1 VSDASLSPEAI
12 EAGDPSGLHR
22 DVLDQ
27 HLQVGDALWR
37 FESAGV
43 PESDAPGG
51 LVVCGMGGSAI
62 GADLA
67 AGVLGD
73 RARRPLRTVRDYVLP
88 AGVGPDTLVLA
99 ASYSGNTEE
108 TLACFGAAGEAG
120 APRVALTTGGK
131 LAEAAREAGVPV
143 IGVPSGMQPRA
154 AVVYMVVGALGCA
167 AACGAAPSLREE
179 IEGAA
184 ELLRRLADAAGEDDS
199 HPKRLARAL
208 HGRTPVV
215 FGAAASAPVA
225 SRWKTQVNENA
236 KRPAFAAVL
245 PEADHNEIC
254 GWERPGDLAA
264 VFLAPPGRHPRLARR
279 IEVTAEIIE
288 AAGAPVHHVEGT
300 GETPFE
306 RVMALVMLGDLVS
319 IYLAL
324 LDGVDPTP
332 VEPIERLKRTL
343 GQP

>member
-1 VSDASLSPEAI
+1 MSELHGI
-12 EAGDPSGLHR
+12 HR

-43 PESDAPGG
+43 PVVDPPAD
-51 LVVCGMGGSAI
+51 LIVCGMGGSAI
-62 GADLA
+62 GGDLA
-67 AGVLGD
+67 AAILGE
-73 RARRPLRTVRDYVLP
+73 RALRPLRTVRDYVLP
-88 AGVGPDTLVLA
+88 AGLGPETLVLA

-108 TLACFGAAGEAG
+108 TLACFEAAGEAG

-131 LAEAAREAGVPV
+131 LAEAAREGGVPV

-167 AACGAAPSLREE
+167 AACGTAPSLHDEVE
-179 IEGAA
+179 AGA
-184 ELLRRLADAAGEDDS
+184 ELLRRLAEDES
-199 HPKRLARAL
+199 RARELAQAL
-208 HGRTPVV
+208 QGRIPVF
-215 FGAAASAPVA
+215 FGGGATAPVA

-254 GWERPGDLAA
+254 AWERPGDLAA
-264 VFLAPPGRHPRLARR
+264 VFLEEAGRDPRLSVR
-279 IEVTAEIIE
+279 IEATAEVVG
-288 AAGAPVHHVEGT
+288 AAGAPVHGVEAI

-306 RVMALVMLGDLVS
+306 RVMSLVMLGDLVS
-319 IYLAL
+319 IHLAL
-324 LDGVDPTP
+324 LDGIDPTP
-332 VEPIERLKRTL
+332 VAPIERLKERL